1 MKEIRITFR
10 NEDFSAVSRSLIDLG
25 VIFQVEPLDEGNI
38 LPADGRNE
46 RGSTNPRPGLTRKRP
61 TKVAKTTAAQGA
73 TGAGR
78 LRAMAE
84 RNRNAQGEREQGA
97 ETKTQTPSIPD
108 DLSTRLLPYDERQE
122 GGAR

>member
-25 VIFQVEPLDEGNI
+25 VIFQVEPLEEGNI
-38 LPADGRNE
+38 LPADGRSNA
-46 RGSTNPRPGLTRKRP
+46 RPSLTKRP
-61 TKVAKTTAAQGA
+61 TKTVAKTTAAQGA

-84 RNRNAQGEREQGA
+84 RNRNAIGDREQGA